1 MRMNRIIILLIGL
14 TFFSCNR
21 TKVARENT
29 VIQDTIPQVKSIE
42 IVLSDTLT
50 NLFNK
55 ALVAD
60 TLEFIDIIDELE
72 YPKSFL
78 YYKSGHIISENEKNA
93 LVVTC
98 PTDTTYSVKLY
109 TIQNDKWNFI
119 DSINGLDAFPV
130 QFDVMFNDYNFD
142 GQTDIYIQV
151 TASNGWSLSRGHLIT
166 IEPQTKKLEL
176 HKEARELANMTPD
189 KKSKTVKSELWNGWD
204 IEGQQLTIFT
214 NKWINGQLKT
224 INKKNI
230 TITD

>member
-1 MRMNRIIILLIGL
+1 MNRIIILLIGL